1 MCSTDVPQTEEA
13 RTEALELM
21 SVKHNL
27 VTPRNG
33 DPVIAAIQDF
43 ITASYLISRKD
54 QFFDRRQ
61 FTQICCYFADANIQ
75 IDIPPPTIWKPV
87 RLWTGKQI
95 FNVLMRPNKQSKV
108 FVNVESKCN
117 KWEEAKAA
125 NYPERMHVVK
135 DLSPNDGW
143 LVIVNSEI
151 MCGVMDKAIVG
162 SGKKKSIFGVI
173 MRDYGPH
180 EAAAA
185 MNRLAKLC
193 ARWLGTRSPSILLSH
208 IADFWTAN
216 FGFSLGI
223 NDVIPG
229 PELTREKDRLVELAY
244 TQCLEHIARAKK
256 GQLEN
261 KPGCNQEQTLEALI
275 SSVLSKVREEVGQIC
290 MKELSR
296 HNAPLIMAT
305 CGSKG
310 ESEVETALWMH

>member
-1 MCSTDVPQTEEA
+1 
-13 RTEALELM
+13 M

-33 DPVIAAIQDF
+33 EPVIAAIQDF
-43 ITASYLISRKD
+43 ITASYLLSRKD

-87 RLWTGKQI
+87 RLWTGKQV
-95 FNVLMRPNKQSKV
+95 FNVLMRPNKQSKI

-117 KWEEAKAA
+117 KWEEAKPE
-125 NYPERMHVVK
+125 NYPARMTLAN
-135 DLSPNDGW
+135 DMSPNDGW

-151 MCGVMDKAIVG
+151 MCGVMDKATVG
-162 SGKKKSIFGVI
+162 SGKKKSVFGVI

-180 EAAAA
+180 EAASA

-193 ARWLGTRSPSILLSH
+193 ARWLGAFSGLFFGVVGANLLIS
-208 IADFWTAN
+208 AAN

-229 PELTREKDRLVELAY
+229 PELSAQKDVLVEKAY
-244 TQCLEHIARAKK
+244 SDCIDLIAQAKK
-256 GQLEN
+256 GKLEN
-261 KPGCNQEQTLEALI
+261 KPGCDQEQTLEALI
-275 SSVLSKVREEVGQIC
+275 SSVLSKVREAVGNIC

-310 ESEVETALWMH
+310 KVILHSIF

>member
-1 MCSTDVPQTEEA
+1 
-13 RTEALELM
+13 M

-33 DPVIAAIQDF
+33 EPVIAAIQDF
-43 ITASYLISRKD
+43 ITASFLLSRKD

-61 FTQICCYFADANIQ
+61 FTQICCYLADANMQ
-75 IDIPPPTIWKPV
+75 IDIPPPIIWKPI

-95 FNVLMRPNKQSKV
+95 FNVLMRPNKQSKI
-108 FVNVESKCN
+108 FVNVESKCH
-117 KWEEAKAA
+117 KWEEAKAS
-125 NYPERMHVVK
+125 NYPWMK
-135 DLSPNDGW
+135 PAPDLSPNDGW

-151 MCGVMDKAIVG
+151 MCGVMDKATVG

-173 MRDYGPH
+173 MRDYGSL

-193 ARWLGTRSPSILLSH
+193 ARWLGMLVNRCLSL
-208 IADFWTAN
+208 IITQISYSAN
-216 FGFSLGI
+216 YGFSLGI

-229 PELTREKDRLVELAY
+229 PQLSRKKDELVEQAY
-244 TQCLEHIARAKK
+244 AECQNLIADAKK
-256 GQLEN
+256 GKLEN
-261 KPGCNQEQTLEALI
+261 KPGCDQEQTLEALI
-275 SSVLSKVREEVGQIC
+275 SSVLSKVREAVGQIC

-296 HNAPLIMAT
+296 QNAPLIMAT

-310 ESEVETALWMH
+310 THHL